1 MPTSRDELLRP
12 VLPDDALYG
21 LPGRVA
27 LKLSESTGADPASI
41 LGMFMTCFGNA
52 IGRQPHVMFYG
63 HDEPGLLFTL
73 VVGKWARGRKG
84 TAWNAVRKLF
94 ETAEPEW
101 SAKDIESGLQSSE
114 AMIEAVA
121 DSPNGDP
128 RLLILETEFA
138 RFIAAMSAQRKFAS
152 RMRTAYDGETLAAR
166 RVKQS
171 PLISTQHMISI
182 IGMITPSELIQLQ
195 KLSGGLES
203 RMLYV
208 YSAPARKTRTDPFK
222 VDETEINL
230 AEEVKEAI
238 GHAWDGVLA
247 GCGPIT
253 AELAE
258 LRGIAPKTKFT
269 INDDIAEQWKDTI
282 EPAIEDIADA
292 VGADYERYTAR
303 AQTHTIRLA
312 LLYAL
317 ADGASE
323 IGWPHVKA
331 AMAFVEFCMFSARRI
346 FSVPDDPKPKISPIH
361 EGKVFDF
368 LLEIAQDAE
377 ESANED
383 DAWASLVEIT
393 NDVLSNNVAAGPIL
407 EDLEEQ
413 GLVMQRTVRTGNK
426 GRPRVEYRA
435 VINSLVRSG
444 NRTNKLKK
452 GPEMNIGEEEEA
464 IEMPMPLAPAENP
477 IHEPSPQKSSR
488 SKSLLAHV
496 LVGANSPL
504 CGYCGNNDHTEA
516 NCPFK
521 PRR

>member
-73 VVGKWARGRKG
+73 IVGKWARGRKG

-94 ETAEPEW
+94 QQAEPEW

-166 RVKQS
+166 RVKQA

-182 IGMITPSELIQLQ
+182 IGMITPGELIALS

-203 RMLYV
+203 RMLYI

-222 VDETEINL
+222 IDESEINL
-230 AEEVKEAI
+230 ADEVKEAI
-238 GHAWDGVLA
+238 NSAWDSILLGTD
-247 GCGPIT
+247 PIS
-253 AELAE
+253 AALAE
-258 LRGIAPKTKFT
+258 MRGIAPKTKFP
-269 INDDIAEQWKDTI
+269 INDEIADKWKEEI
-282 EPAIEDIADA
+282 ETKIEDIADA
-292 VGADYERYTAR
+292 VGEDYERYTAR
-303 AQTHTIRLA
+303 AQTHVIRLA

-323 IGWPHVKA
+323 IGWPHVNA
-331 AMAFVEFCMFSARRI
+331 AMAFAEFCMFSARRI
-346 FSVPDDPKPKISPIH
+346 FSVPDDPKPKISPLQ

-368 LLEIAQDAE
+368 LLELARDAE
-377 ESANED
+377 ESGDEEE
-383 DAWASLVEIT
+383 AWASIVEIT
-393 NDVLSNNVAAGPIL
+393 NDVLSNNTPGTPIV

-413 GLVMQRTVRTGNK
+413 GLVISRTIRTGQK
-426 GRPRVEYRA
+426 GKPRVEYRA
-435 VINSLVRSG
+435 VVNSSF
-444 NRTNKLKK
+444 T
-452 GPEMNIGEEEEA
+452 
-464 IEMPMPLAPAENP
+464 
-477 IHEPSPQKSSR
+477 
-488 SKSLLAHV
+488 
-496 LVGANSPL
+496 
-504 CGYCGNNDHTEA
+504 
-516 NCPFK
+516 
-521 PRR
+521 

>member
-41 LGMFMTCFGNA
+41 LGMFMTSFGNA

-73 VVGKWARGRKG
+73 IVGKWARGRKG

-94 ETAEPEW
+94 QQAEPEW

-166 RVKQS
+166 RVKQP

-182 IGMITPSELIQLQ
+182 IGMITPGELLALQ
-195 KLSGGLES
+195 KMSGGLES
-203 RMLYV
+203 RMLYF
-208 YSAPARKTRTDPFK
+208 YSAPARKTRTDPFV
-222 VDETEINL
+222 VDESEISL
-230 AEEVKEAI
+230 ADEVREAI
-238 GHAWDGVLA
+238 GHAWDSILVS
-247 GCGPIT
+247 CGPIT
-253 AELAE
+253 AELIE
-258 LRGIAPKTKFT
+258 LRGIAPSTKFP
-269 INDDIAEQWKDTI
+269 IADDVADRWKDEI
-282 EPAIEDIADA
+282 EPAIEDVADA

-303 AQTHTIRLA
+303 AQTHVIRLA

-323 IGWPHVKA
+323 IDWPHVNA
-331 AMAFVEFCMFSARRI
+331 AMALTEFCMFSARRI
-346 FSVPDDPKPKISPIH
+346 FSVPDDPKPKISPLQ

-368 LLEIAQDAE
+368 LLELARDAE
-377 ESANED
+377 ESGDEEN
-383 DAWASLVEIT
+383 AWASIVEIT
-393 NDVLSNNVAAGPIL
+393 NDVLSNNTPGTPIV

-413 GLVMQRTVRTGNK
+413 GLVQKRTIRTGRQGK
-426 GRPRVEYRA
+426 PRVEYRA
-435 VINSLVRSG
+435 VI
-444 NRTNKLKK
+444 
-452 GPEMNIGEEEEA
+452 
-464 IEMPMPLAPAENP
+464 
-477 IHEPSPQKSSR
+477 SSF
-488 SKSLLAHV
+488 S
-496 LVGANSPL
+496 
-504 CGYCGNNDHTEA
+504 
-516 NCPFK
+516 
-521 PRR
+521 

>member
-41 LGMFMTCFGNA
+41 LGMFMTSFGNA

-63 HDEPGLLFTL
+63 HDEPGLLYTL
-73 VVGKWARGRKG
+73 IVGKWARGRKG

-94 ETAEPEW
+94 IQAEPDW

-152 RMRTAYDGETLAAR
+152 RMRTAYDGETLSAR
-166 RVKQS
+166 RVKQP

-182 IGMITPSELIQLQ
+182 IGMITPGELIALQ

-203 RMLYV
+203 RMLYF
-208 YSAPARKTRTDPFK
+208 YSAPARKTRTDPFTI
-222 VDETEINL
+222 DESEINL

-238 GHAWDGVLA
+238 NQAWDSILLGTD
-247 GCGPIT
+247 PIS
-253 AELAE
+253 AALAE
-258 LRGIAPKTKFT
+258 MRGIAPKTKFP
-269 INDDIAEQWKDTI
+269 IADDIMDRWKDEI

-292 VGADYERYTAR
+292 VGEDYERYTAR
-303 AQTHTIRLA
+303 AQTHVVRLA

-331 AMAFVEFCMFSARRI
+331 AMALAEFCMFSARRI
-346 FSVPDDPKPKISPIH
+346 FSVPDDPKPRISPLQ

-368 LLEIAQDAE
+368 LVELARDAE
-377 ESANED
+377 ESGDEEE
-383 DAWASLVEIT
+383 AWASIVEIT
-393 NDVLSNNVAAGPIL
+393 NDVLSNNTPATPIL

-413 GLVMQRTVRTGNK
+413 QLVQSRTIRTGNK
-426 GRPRVEYRA
+426 GKPRVEYRA
-435 VINSLVRSG
+435 VLNS
-444 NRTNKLKK
+444 
-452 GPEMNIGEEEEA
+452 
-464 IEMPMPLAPAENP
+464 
-477 IHEPSPQKSSR
+477 
-488 SKSLLAHV
+488 
-496 LVGANSPL
+496 
-504 CGYCGNNDHTEA
+504 
-516 NCPFK
+516 
-521 PRR
+521 